1 MKGRDIAMQ
10 PQNRRR
16 WYLLGALGSGALFAA
31 GCASLT
37 PEPIR
42 ISGDD
47 IQQRLARS
55 FPLDRRML
63 GLLDVHAEVPLLDL
77 RNAGAGRM
85 GLRLPVQVRERLS
98 GQTFD
103 VSLGF
108 TALPLWDKTARCVRL
123 TMVQV
128 TDLTLA
134 RNQQPLAL
142 LERLGSVVAETALE
156 NLIIYQMTDD
166 RVAWLERLGWH
177 VASVRIADNA
187 LQVQLMQGA
196 P

>member
-1 MKGRDIAMQ
+1 MRGRDIAMQ

-16 WYLLGALGSGALFAA
+16 LYLLGALGAGALFTA

-108 TALPLWDKTARCVRL
+108 TALPLWDKAARCVRL
-123 TMVQV
+123 TMVQLPAV
-128 TDLTLA
+128 NTPQFDWA
-134 RNQQPLAL
+134 RNRMPRRPQSAAPLTATS
-142 LERLGSVVAETALE
+142 SVTKA
-156 NLIIYQMTDD
+156 
-166 RVAWLERLGWH
+166 
-177 VASVRIADNA
+177 
-187 LQVQLMQGA
+187 
-196 P
+196 